1 MGATTKSTRLYRHT
15 GTALLRAAAVP
26 LPTSSLS
33 WPDLTDTTASRA
45 WLEQVWDDPRLAEAV
60 RQASPSLEKTV
71 ADLRSGHPVRDKKI
85 RSASLSTARYLL
97 RSIGRPTPF
106 GLFAGVAPVRLG
118 PTAQV
123 SWGRDHRAAARVNTE
138 WLIDIIG
145 QAESCP
151 ELLDRLFVVLSDLA
165 HRRGQRLEIPRGPN
179 RVTLHYTRVIAV
191 LRDRATTPIR
201 FAALV
206 DMLAEEFATD
216 RDRVRST
223 LTELVKH
230 GCLIT
235 NLRAPFTITDPL
247 AHVVD
252 QLREAGADTVVH
264 TAPLVSALE
273 DIQTELQHHNHP
285 ATTPQNQRRSRAVVT
300 SAMRELSRAGR
311 MPLALD
317 LLLDCQVQLPRRV
330 AHEMERAASALLR
343 LTRQPTGEKAWYD
356 YHAAFVERYGT
367 GTLVPL
373 TDVLNPDSGLGY
385 PAGYSGSVF
394 PPPEDGSTARDE
406 RLLSM
411 VWQAVATG
419 GREIILTDT
428 DIDALNNGDLDPH
441 RIPPH
446 VELSARVHAADTEAL
461 SRGDFLITVAPARS
475 AGTLTSRFTPIA
487 TGFGLAE
494 VYRALPCSTKGAL
507 RAQMSFGPLYAHAE
521 NVCRVPAY
529 LDHLLPLGQ
538 YPASGDGQTPITV
551 DDLAV
556 TATSDRLHLV
566 SLTHRR
572 VVEPQVFHALALD
585 KQAPLLAR
593 FLAHLPRAGLASWY
607 QFDWGPHATLP
618 FLPQVRYR
626 RTILSPAQWRL
637 TRADL
642 PPRGGDWES
651 VLDQWRQRWNCPNVV
666 ELREADRTLRL
677 TLQEPTHASLLH
689 AHLRRHGQA
698 ILYQATP
705 VEEYG
710 WLDGHAHEIALP
722 LAATSPVAPN
732 PLCGPLPTVTN
743 AHGQLPGAAEATWL
757 SAKLFTHPER
767 MTEIVTEQLP
777 ALLAELDSPP
787 CWWLRYRNPRETDHL
802 RIRIRTSPDRYGR
815 QVRKVAEW
823 AHRLR
828 RTGVAGTL
836 SLDTYSPEIGRY
848 GADPSLSVAEEV
860 FVADAELVAA
870 LLRQQATSPVDLTA
884 SVVANMVAI
893 VTGFHGDP
901 TAAMNW
907 LAKRP
912 VPTAPAIDRKVADEA
927 IRISIE
933 TGTQPRCAR
942 SHELDALWQRRADAL
957 KAYCTALSADTNTD
971 TVVESLLH
979 MHHNRAV
986 GIAPEHERTCR
997 RLARQASLSWLA
1009 RQGSGIQ

>member
-1 MGATTKSTRLYRHT
+1 MGATTKLARLYRHT
-15 GTALLRAAAVP
+15 GAALLRAAAVP
-26 LPTSSLS
+26 LSTSSLS
-33 WPDLTDTTASRA
+33 WPDLTDPTASRA
-45 WLEQVWDDPRLAEAV
+45 WLARVWDDPRLAEAV
-60 RQASPSLEKTV
+60 GQASPSLEKTV
-71 ADLRSGHPVRDKKI
+71 AVLRTGNPVRDKQV
-85 RSASLSTARYLL
+85 RSASLSTVRYLL

-106 GLFAGVAPVRLG
+106 GLFAGVAPVKLG
-118 PTAQV
+118 PTAKV
-123 SWGRDHRAAARVNTE
+123 AWGHNHRAAARVNTE
-138 WLIDIIG
+138 WLIDIIE

-165 HRRGQRLEIPRGPN
+165 HRRGRRLEVPRGPN
-179 RVTLHYTRVIAV
+179 RVTLNYTRVVAV
-191 LRDRATTPIR
+191 LCDRATTPIR

-206 DMLAEEFATD
+206 DMLAEEFAVD

-223 LTELVKH
+223 LTELVKN

-235 NLRAPFTITDPL
+235 NLRAPFTVTDPL

-252 QLREAGADTVVH
+252 QLREAGADTVAH
-264 TAPLVSALE
+264 TAPLLRALE
-273 DIQTELQHHNHP
+273 EIQNELQHHNHP
-285 ATTPQNQRRSRAVVT
+285 ATTPQDQKHSRALVT

-317 LLLDCQVQLPRRV
+317 LLLDCQVRLPRQV

-343 LTRQPTGEKAWYD
+343 LTRQPTGEKAWHD

-385 PAGYSGSVF
+385 PAGYRGSVF
-394 PPPEDGSTARDE
+394 PLPGDGSTTRDE

-411 VWQAVATG
+411 AWQAVATDS
-419 GREIILTDT
+419 REIVLTDA
-428 DIDALNNGDLDPH
+428 DIDALSNGDCDPH

-446 VELSARVHAADTEAL
+446 VELSARIHAADTEAL
-461 SRGDFLITVAPARS
+461 NRGDFLITVAPARS

-487 TGFGLAE
+487 TGSGLAE
-494 VYRALPCSTKGAL
+494 VYRALPCSIRGAL
-507 RAQMSFGPLYAHAE
+507 RVQMSFGPLYAHAE

-538 YPASGDGQTPITV
+538 YPSSSAEQTLITV
-551 DDLAV
+551 DDLAI
-556 TATSDRLHLV
+556 TATSDRLYLV

-637 TRADL
+637 TKADL
-642 PPRGGDWES
+642 PPRGGDWETA
-651 VLDQWRQRWNCPNVV
+651 LDQWRQRWNCPNVV

-677 TLQEPTHASLLH
+677 TLQEPAHVALLH
-689 AHLRRHGQA
+689 AHLSRHGQA

-705 VEEYG
+705 LKEYG
-710 WLDGHAHEIALP
+710 WINGHAHEIALP
-722 LAATSPVAPN
+722 LAAVSPEAPN

-743 AHGQLPGAAEATWL
+743 THGQLSGAAEAIWL
-757 SAKLFTHPER
+757 STKLFTHPER

-777 ALLAELDSPP
+777 ALLAELNSPP
-787 CWWLRYRNPRETDHL
+787 CWWLRYRSSRETDHL

-823 AHRLR
+823 AQQLR
-828 RTGVAGTL
+828 RTGVAGAL
-836 SLDTYSPEIGRY
+836 SFDTYSPEIGRY
-848 GADPSLSVAEEV
+848 GAGPALNAAEEV

-870 LLRQQATSPVDLTA
+870 LLRQQATSPVDPTA

-893 VTGFHGDP
+893 VTGFYGDP

-907 LAKRP
+907 LAQRP
-912 VPTAPAIDRKVADEA
+912 TPTAPAIDRRVADEA
-927 IRISIE
+927 IRISTE
-933 TGTQPRCAR
+933 TSARSLWGR
-942 SHELDALWQRRADAL
+942 SHELDALWQRRADTF
-957 KAYCTALSADTNTD
+957 KAYRRALPA
-971 TVVESLLH
+971 
-979 MHHNRAV
+979 
-986 GIAPEHERTCR
+986 
-997 RLARQASLSWLA
+997 
-1009 RQGSGIQ
+1009 